1 MIFKNKTYKQLQKMV
16 SSEYREII
24 PKSNE
29 CVSGLIFPDKV
40 ILANDVKKM
49 MKRIDQDT
57 DAKKIAIG
65 YSFTNEAV
73 DLLKNDSFN
82 VFTISNFVW
91 SDEDYKEVKG
101 GDSKHY

>member
-1 MIFKNKTYKQLQKMV
+1 MV
-16 SSEYREII
+16 SSEYRKII

-29 CVSGLIFPDKV
+29 CVSGLIFPDNV

-82 VFTISNFVW
+82 VFTISNFLW